1 MDPDQL
7 ATAKTMVPLSRTAVG
22 GDARWQ
28 CATREPEG
36 PPWLWGRRYQT
47 RFFFRLS
54 DIACGSYLP
63 RQCNCGAR
71 THCLGTLK
79 ICTHILSN
87 PLIRSHGHG
96 CVGHRTTEEPP
107 TRLTQLYNYRSA
119 ACSAASWPV
128 CVPMRPPNPTGV
140 QTTVSLYSCTWHPPR
155 APPVPTPYAYPPLTL
170 STTPRPRLPRREFPW
185 LSGAGHVLLASNRL
199 CSAESRPRVATQ

>member
-71 THCLGTLK
+71 THCLVTLK

-87 PLIRSHGHG
+87 PLISGRTDMGASATGRQRS
-96 CVGHRTTEEPP
+96 P
-107 TRLTQLYNYRSA
+107 QLVSHSCIIIVALHVALRRGL
-119 ACSAASWPV
+119 CASP
-128 CVPMRPPNPTGV
+128 
-140 QTTVSLYSCTWHPPR
+140 
-155 APPVPTPYAYPPLTL
+155 
-170 STTPRPRLPRREFPW
+170 
-185 LSGAGHVLLASNRL
+185 
-199 CSAESRPRVATQ
+199 